1 MKNTQIHRVIPVP
14 AFNYRRFDLRPFHVA
29 RCLPAFN
36 RLRSSLIALFNLP
49 SACLLHLRASIIS
62 RLLSTSVSRSLYNL
76 KQAATVLSK
85 TLLVMIFSTLIPVST
100 SGFAMASDV
109 TSTPSDAMET
119 TTTKAITAAKV
130 NDKTT
135 SKIIAVVAPMQ
146 HQAMDDI
153 INGLKDDVSRSENAS
168 DNEKSGTKAN
178 DQSSQSSGRQVGK
191 ALYRVEVFN
200 AMGNSNMMH
209 SIMLQ
214 LAKNDKYSIVA
225 PIGKT
230 ATQLALSTVKNK
242 PIVGLAVNMTEEERG
257 KHHNFTFINDEVCIG
272 HSLAL
277 VNALGYKA
285 ITVVYSNDDRI
296 FEEIKRSRTIAKK
309 KGIETIQ
316 EIAINNA
323 TEMYSLAKNI
333 SDKSEAIVILKDHLI
348 VSNIKALTDISH
360 KKGIPVIAADEG
372 SVISGADIALG
383 VKESVIGS
391 KGGEVAINILN
402 GENIANIPGK
412 DLTDSLILFY
422 NKKSKVITEN
432 KAKDTANSMKYKLEI
447 L

>member
-1 MKNTQIHRVIPVP
+1 
-14 AFNYRRFDLRPFHVA
+14 
-29 RCLPAFN
+29 
-36 RLRSSLIALFNLP
+36 
-49 SACLLHLRASIIS
+49 
-62 RLLSTSVSRSLYNL
+62 
-76 KQAATVLSK
+76 
-85 TLLVMIFSTLIPVST
+85 
-100 SGFAMASDV
+100 
-109 TSTPSDAMET
+109 
-119 TTTKAITAAKV
+119 
-130 NDKTT
+130 
-135 SKIIAVVAPMQ
+135 
-146 HQAMDDI
+146 
-153 INGLKDDVSRSENAS
+153 
-168 DNEKSGTKAN
+168 
-178 DQSSQSSGRQVGK
+178 
-191 ALYRVEVFN
+191 
-200 AMGNSNMMH
+200 
-209 SIMLQ
+209 
-214 LAKNDKYSIVA
+214 
-225 PIGKT
+225 
-230 ATQLALSTVKNK
+230 
-242 PIVGLAVNMTEEERG
+242 MTEEERG